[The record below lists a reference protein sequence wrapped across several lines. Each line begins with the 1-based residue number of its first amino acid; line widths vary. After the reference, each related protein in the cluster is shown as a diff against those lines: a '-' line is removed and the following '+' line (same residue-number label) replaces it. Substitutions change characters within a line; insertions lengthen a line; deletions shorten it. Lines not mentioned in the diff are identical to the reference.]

1 MTTSDLTDIIAA
13 VGPTVFSYL
22 PIGSLINGY
31 TSPLLVN
38 KIFRGAILEYL
49 RAADLCFSCAHHLR
63 KINDEQLICLV
74 QTILGKFNCMK
85 TKRLDLSRCRKLKGD
100 AVIYCLKIM
109 PNLESISLSSAARFD
124 VTEDFKVSTLETK
137 SLQSVDV
144 SGCTRLGTQE
154 ISCIATKLSVGNIRT
169 LDLSFCS
176 TLIGDEAAVS
186 VARHCPNLECVN
198 ISGSKKITTFGV
210 AIIAFVRRRS
220 LRCLSLRGCT
230 SVKLSVLLY
239 NQALALANELMIWRE
254 SGHDYLSLL
263 CRMTGSSDEN
273 ACLTIS
279 YAEALANSLLPL
291 AYGQINSRW
300 QEESDRVIGLCKEY
314 ERQWASHYGWETT
327 DETPLFG
334 RLENLDLSHANLNYM
349 GDDSRALAMISWL
362 NKGQIRQLSTCGSRD
377 VISALALASGSRLQC
392 LEISYNG
399 RLDRPM
405 QSLALFTLRG
415 VSELDLSCCDAF
427 INNTTTFQEMESLR
441 CLKLDHL
448 PIKDHNLEPFLL
460 STKRLLR
467 LSVHGCTSLK
477 MSVLQKAKS
486 QNSDLKLLD
495 IDARDV
501 SMDVPLSRIRD
512 SFPTL
517 LKLNNRCT
525 KRGTNMILQHQRNYH
540 WRIGARERCCGGPSK
555 RKRGEHMDM
564 NQNSVAGANSS
575 LDCCS
580 ILSTGFSKVDST
592 EQEMFGC
599 KTCLIEFG
607 RFVCFHCATICH
619 KSLGHEVHSVGYGP
633 GYCDCSILSDCMCIE
648 QHLI

>member
-22 PIGSLINGY
+22 PLGSLINGNA
-31 TSPLLVN
+31 SPLLVN
-38 KIFRGAILEYL
+38 KIFHGAILEYL
-49 RAADLCFSCAHHLR
+49 RAADLCFSCAPHLR

-74 QTILGKFNCMK
+74 QTILGKFNYMK

-100 AVIYCLKIM
+100 GVIYCLKNM

-124 VTEDFKVSTLETK
+124 VTEDFKASTLETK

-154 ISCIATKLSVGNIRT
+154 ISCIVSKLSVGTIRT

-176 TLIGDEAAVS
+176 TLIGDDAAVS
-186 VARHCPNLECVN
+186 VARCPLECVN
-198 ISGSKKITTFGV
+198 VSGSKKITTFGV
-210 AIIAFVRRRS
+210 AIIAFVRRRT

-239 NQALALANELMIWRE
+239 NHALALGTELMSWRE

-263 CRMTGSSDEN
+263 RQMTGSDDN
-273 ACLTIS
+273 AFLTPS

-291 AYGQINSRW
+291 AYGQINSRS
-300 QEESDRVIGLCKEY
+300 QEESNRVIGRCKEY
-314 ERQWASHYGWETT
+314 ERQWASRYGWETT

-334 RLENLDLSHANLNYM
+334 RLENLDLSHTNLNYM

-362 NKGQIRQLSTCGSRD
+362 NKGQIRQLALTCGSRD

-392 LEISYNG
+392 LEMSYNG

-405 QSLALFTLRG
+405 ESLALFTLRG
-415 VSELDLSCCDAF
+415 VSELDLSCCDTF
-427 INNTTTFQEMESLR
+427 INHTTTFQEMESLR

-460 STKRLLR
+460 TTKRLLR

-477 MSVLQKAKS
+477 MSVLQNAKS
-486 QNSDLKLLD
+486 QNSDLNLLD
-495 IDARDV
+495 LDARDV
-501 SMDVPLSRIRD
+501 SMDIPLSRIRD
-512 SFPTL
+512 SFPDL

-525 KRGTNMILQHQRNYH
+525 KRGTSMILQHQRNYH
-540 WRIGARERCCGGPSK
+540 WRIGARERYCGGPSK
-555 RKRGEHMDM
+555 RKRGEHVNM
-564 NQNSVAGANSS
+564 NQNSAVGANSS

-580 ILSTGFSKVDST
+580 ILSTGFSKADCT

-607 RFVCFHCATICH
+607 RFVCLHCATICH

-648 QHLI
+648 QHLL

>member
-22 PIGSLINGY
+22 PIGSVINGY
-31 TSPLLVN
+31 ASPLLVN

-74 QTILGKFNCMK
+74 QTILGKSNYMK

-100 AVIYCLKIM
+100 GVIYCLKNM

-124 VTEDFKVSTLETK
+124 VTEDFKASTLETK

-154 ISCIATKLSVGNIRT
+154 ISCVVTKLSVGKIRI

-176 TLIGDEAAVS
+176 TLIGDDAAVS
-186 VARHCPNLECVN
+186 VARCPNLECVN

-210 AIIAFVRRRS
+210 AIIAFVRRGT

-239 NQALALANELMIWRE
+239 NQALALANELLSWRE

-263 CRMTGSSDEN
+263 RQMTGSSDEN
-273 ACLTIS
+273 AFLTAS
-279 YAEALANSLLPL
+279 YVQALADSLIPL
-291 AYGQINSRW
+291 AYGQINLRL
-300 QEESDRVIGLCKEY
+300 QGESDRVIGLCKEY
-314 ERQWASHYGWETT
+314 ERQWASRYGWETT

-334 RLENLDLSHANLNYM
+334 RLENLDLSHADLNYM

-362 NKGQIRQLSTCGSRD
+362 NKGQIRQLALACGFRD

-392 LEISYNG
+392 LEISNNG

-415 VSELDLSCCDAF
+415 VSELDLSCCDTF
-427 INNTTTFQEMESLR
+427 INHTTTFQVMESLR

-460 STKRLLR
+460 TTKRLLR

-477 MSVLQKAKS
+477 MSVLESAKS

-501 SMDVPLSRIRD
+501 YMDIPLSRIRE
-512 SFPTL
+512 SFPNL

-540 WRIGARERCCGGPSK
+540 WRIGARERYCGGPSK
-555 RKRGEHMDM
+555 RKRGGHIDM

-575 LDCCS
+575 LDRLLLYF
-580 ILSTGFSKVDST
+580 IYRV
-592 EQEMFGC
+592 
-599 KTCLIEFG
+599 
-607 RFVCFHCATICH
+607 
-619 KSLGHEVHSVGYGP
+619 
-633 GYCDCSILSDCMCIE
+633 
-648 QHLI
+648 

>member
-22 PIGSLINGY
+22 PIGSVINGFV
-31 TSPLLVN
+31 SPLLVN
-38 KIFRGAILEYL
+38 KIFHGAILEHL
-49 RAADLCFSCAHHLR
+49 RAADLCFSSAPHLR

-74 QTILGKFNCMK
+74 RTILGKFNSMK

-100 AVIYCLKIM
+100 GVIYCLKNM

-124 VTEDFKVSTLETK
+124 VTEDFKASTLEIK

-144 SGCTRLGTQE
+144 SGCSRLGTQE
-154 ISCIATKLSVGNIRT
+154 ISCIATKLSVGKIRI

-176 TLIGDEAAVS
+176 TLIGDDAAVF

-210 AIIAFVRRRS
+210 AIIAFVRRRT

-239 NQALALANELMIWRE
+239 NHALGLANELLSWRE

-273 ACLTIS
+273 AFLTAS
-279 YAEALANSLLPL
+279 YVQALADSLLPL
-291 AYGQINSRW
+291 AYGQINTRW
-300 QEESDRVIGLCKEY
+300 QEESERLICLCKEY

-327 DETPLFG
+327 DDTPLFG
-334 RLENLDLSHANLNYM
+334 RLENLDFDYT

-362 NKGQIRQLSTCGSRD
+362 NKGQIRQLALTCGSRD

-392 LEISYNG
+392 LEISYG

-405 QSLALFTLRG
+405 ESLALFTLRG
-415 VSELDLSCCDAF
+415 VSELDLSCCGTF
-427 INNTTTFQEMESLR
+427 INHTTTFQEMESLR

-460 STKRLLR
+460 TIKRLLR
-467 LSVHGCTSLK
+467 LSVHG
-477 MSVLQKAKS
+477 
-486 QNSDLKLLD
+486 
-495 IDARDV
+495 
-501 SMDVPLSRIRD
+501 
-512 SFPTL
+512 
-517 LKLNNRCT
+517 
-525 KRGTNMILQHQRNYH
+525 
-540 WRIGARERCCGGPSK
+540 
-555 RKRGEHMDM
+555 
-564 NQNSVAGANSS
+564 
-575 LDCCS
+575 
-580 ILSTGFSKVDST
+580 
-592 EQEMFGC
+592 
-599 KTCLIEFG
+599 
-607 RFVCFHCATICH
+607 
-619 KSLGHEVHSVGYGP
+619 
-633 GYCDCSILSDCMCIE
+633 
-648 QHLI
+648 